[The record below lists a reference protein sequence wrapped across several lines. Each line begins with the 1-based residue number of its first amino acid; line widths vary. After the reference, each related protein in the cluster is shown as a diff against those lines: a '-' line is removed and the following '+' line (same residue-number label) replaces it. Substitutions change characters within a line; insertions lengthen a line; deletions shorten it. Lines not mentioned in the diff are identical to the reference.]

1 MKYISLQI
9 ILCYQTTRYSRLEK
23 ILLELLIMQ
32 KLIIL
37 CELIE
42 LMIMILVLIH
52 ETLKRQLRRE
62 QKRCVTTQLLPY
74 QRDRLLLKYL
84 SFQKNIKVRTQRYLG
99 LKFSLLKIDLEVHS
113 IQQLVLFNRLP
124 HSFLQIPK
132 RYTR

>member
-1 MKYISLQI
+1 MKYINLQI

-42 LMIMILVLIH
+42 LMITTSVLIH
-52 ETLKRQLRRE
+52 ETQKMQHRRE

-84 SFQKNIKVRTQRYLG
+84 SFQKNIRVRTQRYLG
-99 LKFSLLKIDLEVHS
+99 LKFSLLKIVLEERS
-113 IQQLVLFNRLP
+113 IQQLVLYNRLL
-124 HSFLQIPK
+124 HSFLLIQK
-132 RYTR
+132 RYIR

>member
-1 MKYISLQI
+1 MKYINLQI
-9 ILCYQTTRYSRLEK
+9 ILCYQTTRYSILEK

-42 LMIMILVLIH
+42 LMITILDLIH
-52 ETLKRQLRRE
+52 ETQKRQHRRE
-62 QKRCVTTQLLPY
+62 QKRCAATQLLHY

-99 LKFSLLKIDLEVHS
+99 LKFSLLKIDLEERS
-113 IQQLVLFNRLP
+113 IQQLVLYNRLL
-124 HSFLQIPK
+124 HSFLLIQK
-132 RYTR
+132 RYIR